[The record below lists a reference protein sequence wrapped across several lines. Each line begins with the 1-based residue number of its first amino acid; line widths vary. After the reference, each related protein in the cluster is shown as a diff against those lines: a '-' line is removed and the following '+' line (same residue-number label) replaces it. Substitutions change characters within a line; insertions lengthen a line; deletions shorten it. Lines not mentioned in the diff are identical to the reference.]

1 MGKRENSY
9 QYDLIR
15 RIEALLPGCIV
26 LKNDEQYLQGIPD
39 LTVLYGPYYALLEVK
54 RSVREM
60 MHPEPNQDYYLRRVT
75 EMHGIAAFIYPENE
89 DEVLDEIQR
98 AFKS

>member
-54 RSVREM
+54 RSIIEM
-60 MHPEPNQDYYLRRVT
+60 ARPRPNQEYYLRKVA
-75 EMHGIAAFIYPENE
+75 EMHGFSAFIYPEIE